1 MFPPVGVSRVRRSC
15 TIIIPAIILLVQGTA
30 ANAEDSDT
38 QMPAV
43 TVSASQPSQSS
54 ETDQK
59 DPAKAGAGFKQDKVN
74 VGPLGEKKA
83 LDTPYSIYTVDST
96 VIENTASSSMSDL
109 LKLLPSTQMEAR
121 GSMDVGRPQSR
132 GMEGNVA
139 TNTHI
144 DGFNF
149 VSTTASAMEMFDH
162 VDVINSLTGALY
174 GPANPAGNFDFYT
187 KRPTDTPLLRFSAGF
202 ENGSQI
208 KEATDISARVGK
220 NKMFGYRVNLLHEEG
235 DGYVTG
241 SKSRRDLAAVDF
253 DIHFNPDTVLQ
264 LDGSYYK
271 FLTTGYPG
279 SFTVSALG
287 YVPSAPDPTKQGYGE
302 TAAGYRLETK
312 TGSFLLKHNLSSD
325 WKLSTGLMRQI
336 VQRDQSGVG
345 NTISSSGEITQK
357 VNGGPGQFT
366 VDSDQLMLN
375 GTVTT
380 GSLKHDLVIG
390 TNGYELTMFGTTGS
404 GTTVSGLAA
413 GTYDDPTA
421 SLYDYTTSGYFYRS
435 SSSAS
440 QSVVLG
446 DTLTIN
452 DQWSLLGMASY
463 SMMSTHSYSSGTKVY
478 EQGLSPTISLM
489 YKPRPNMMTYI
500 GYADSLQQGDSVTD
514 TTANNYGDILDPYRS
529 KQIEAGFKWDLGQLH
544 TQTAIFRLQRPLAY
558 TGSDGYYREQG
569 NQVNHGLEFM
579 ASGNVT
585 KNLGLFGGVTFL
597 DPRLKSTYYSEA
609 ENKEVVGVPRV
620 QANIL
625 GEYSINYVPGLVL
638 TGNIH
643 YTDKRAANNTNTA
656 YVASYTTEDIGARYT
671 THISSKKTT
680 FRFNIT
686 NITNE
691 HYWVSVF
698 PSTADLTG
706 TGSSATWG
714 TLFLGAPRMF
724 SLSATV
730 DL

>member
-1 MFPPVGVSRVRRSC
+1 MKPPVSVSKVRCSC
-15 TIIIPAIILLVQGTA
+15 TIIIPAILMAIPYTA
-30 ANAEDSDT
+30 VNAEDNVT

-43 TVSASQPSQSS
+43 TVSASDTAPSSDAS
-54 ETDQK
+54 KK
-59 DPAKAGAGFKQDKVN
+59 DPAKAGAGFKQDDVN
-74 VGPLGEKKA
+74 VGPLGKRKT
-83 LDTPYSIYTVDST
+83 LDTPYSIYTVDSS
-96 VIENTASSSMSDL
+96 VIENTGSSSVSDL

-139 TNTHI
+139 SNSHI

-187 KRPTDTPLLRFSAGF
+187 KRPTDTPLLRFTTGI
-202 ENGSQI
+202 ENGSQV

-220 NKMFGYRVNLLHEEG
+220 DKMFGYRVNLLHEEG

-241 SKSRRDLAAVDF
+241 SKSRRDLAAADF

-271 FLTTGYPG
+271 FMTTGYPG
-279 SFTVSALG
+279 SFSVSALG

-312 TGSFLLKHNLSSD
+312 TGSFLLKHNFNSD
-325 WKLSTGLMRQI
+325 WKLTTGLMRQI
-336 VQRDQSGVG
+336 AQRDQSGVT
-345 NTISSSGEITQK
+345 NTVSSSGTITQK
-357 VNGGPGQFT
+357 VSGGPGQFT

-375 GTVTT
+375 GKVRT
-380 GSLKHDLVIG
+380 GSLSHDLVIG
-390 TNGYELTMFGTTGS
+390 TSGYKLTMFGTTGS
-404 GTTVSGLAA
+404 GTTVSGRAA

-440 QSVVLG
+440 QSFVMG

-452 DQWSLLGMASY
+452 DQWSVLGVASY

-478 EQGLSPTISLM
+478 EQGVSPTISLM
-489 YKPRPNMMTYI
+489 YKPQPDMMAYV

-514 TTANNYGDILDPYRS
+514 TTAKNYGDILDPYRT
-529 KQIEAGFKWDLGQLH
+529 KQLEAGFKWDIGAIH
-544 TQTAIFRLQRPLAY
+544 TQTAVFRLQRPLAY

-579 ASGNVT
+579 ANGNVT
-585 KNLGLFGGVTFL
+585 RNLALFGGVTFL
-597 DPRLKSTYYSEA
+597 DPRMKSTYDAAA
-609 ENKEVVGVPRV
+609 ENKEVVGVPKV
-620 QANIL
+620 QANML
-625 GEYSINYVPGLVL
+625 AEYGIDYVPGLVV
-638 TGNIH
+638 TGNVH
-643 YTDKRAANNTNTA
+643 YTGRRAADSWNEA
-656 YVASYTTEDIGARYT
+656 YVQSYTTEDIGARYT
-671 THISSKKTT
+671 TRISSRKTT
-680 FRFNIT
+680 FRFNVT

-698 PSTADLTG
+698 PGNAAVAGTG
-706 TGSSATWG
+706 TAQTWG